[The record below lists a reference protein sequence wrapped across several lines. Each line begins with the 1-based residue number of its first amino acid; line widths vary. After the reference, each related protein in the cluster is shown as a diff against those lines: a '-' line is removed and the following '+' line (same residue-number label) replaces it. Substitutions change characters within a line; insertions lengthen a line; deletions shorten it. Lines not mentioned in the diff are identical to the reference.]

1 MNVGASLIRLAP
13 GEKFMPIP
21 DERGVRWMLRTSEHG
36 NARMLHRKGVLY
48 LAMKHGHQFPDGLTA
63 CDHDRAAA
71 LGWLLEDLP
80 FASWE

>member
-1 MNVGASLIRLAP
+1 MLAP
-13 GEKFMPIP
+13 GERQLPVP
-21 DERGVRWMLRTSEHG
+21 DERGVNWRLRDCGHG
-36 NARMLHRKGVLY
+36 NARMLHRRGVLY
-48 LAMKHGHQFPDGLTA
+48 LAMKHGKRFPDDLTA